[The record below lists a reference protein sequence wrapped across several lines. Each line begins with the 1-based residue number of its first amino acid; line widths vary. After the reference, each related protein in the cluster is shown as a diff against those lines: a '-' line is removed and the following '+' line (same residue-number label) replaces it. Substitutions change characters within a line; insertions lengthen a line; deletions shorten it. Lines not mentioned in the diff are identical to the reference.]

1 MTDTNASAGGPESP
15 DDPSYPSNPLASTD
29 GAGASSVNGS
39 IIESV
44 PESNGVNVNADGG
57 LSGGVNSSEHR
68 GARSFA
74 SVSGHFVVRQ
84 GRRLLLNGKPFV
96 ANGWNTYWLMY
107 EAAIPQ
113 ERYLV
118 SAVP

>member
-1 MTDTNASAGGPESP
+1 MTDTNESAGGPESP
-15 DDPSYPSNPLASTD
+15 EDPSHPSNPQASTD
-29 GAGASSVNGS
+29 GVGASSINGS
-39 IIESV
+39 TN
-44 PESNGVNVNADGG
+44 ESNGVSVNVDADGG
-57 LSGGVNSSEHR
+57 ISGGVNSSEHR

-74 SVSGHFVVRQ
+74 SVSGHFVVRR